1 MTRTLLVVE
10 DDDDIYDYYR
20 ILLGELGV
28 RLLRAA
34 TGREGLALIDAG
46 EPVDLVLLD
55 MVLPGMSG
63 EETFRA
69 LRTERGSR
77 VPVVACSVDEA
88 LIAPLRSVG
97 ELQGTFLKG
106 NPGAELLAL
115 VREKLGL

>member
-1 MTRTLLVVE
+1 MQRTLLVVE
-10 DDDDIYDYYR
+10 DDDDIFDYYR

-34 TGREGLALIDAG
+34 TGAEALALLDAG
-46 EPVDLVLLD
+46 ERVDLVLLD

-69 LRTERGSR
+69 LRAERGLP
-77 VPVVACSVDEA
+77 VPVVACSVDET
-88 LIAPLRSVG
+88 LIAPLRAVG

>member
-1 MTRTLLVVE
+1 MQRTLLVVE
-10 DDDDIYDYYR
+10 DDDDIFDYYR

-34 TGREGLALIDAG
+34 TGAEALALLDAG
-46 EPVDLVLLD
+46 ERVDLVLLD

-69 LRTERGSR
+69 LRAERGLP
-77 VPVVACSVDEA
+77 VPVVACSVDET
-88 LIAPLRSVG
+88 LIAPLRAVG

-115 VREKLGL
+115 VRERLGL